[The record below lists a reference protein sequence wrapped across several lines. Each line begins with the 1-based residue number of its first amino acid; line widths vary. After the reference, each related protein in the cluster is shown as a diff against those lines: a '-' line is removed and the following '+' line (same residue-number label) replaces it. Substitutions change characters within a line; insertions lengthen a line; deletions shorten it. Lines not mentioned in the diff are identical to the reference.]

1 MVLLIALRKLLV
13 ARAGERCPVTMAGR
27 MSATTERSIVDGSP
41 VYPVGSRV
49 NQRRHLEVGGCDVV
63 EVAAEFGTP
72 VYIYAEDDIRARAR
86 AYLDAFGARTED
98 FEVLYAS
105 KAAPVTAIY
114 RLCAEQGLSVDVA
127 SGGELHMA
135 LRAGLDPARIYMHGN
150 NKTEAELRYAVDAGV
165 GHLIVDSF
173 GEIARLDAVLDRSQ
187 DVLIRV
193 TPGILPSTHSYVQT
207 GGLDSKFGF
216 GLEDGLAARA
226 IAEVRSS
233 RHLRLVGLHAH
244 IGSQIF
250 ELEPYAA
257 AIEALAELADGD
269 WECRILN
276 VGGGLGIAYTAA
288 DRPPSIDS
296 YVEVKVRG
304 VQRVF
309 DPVPRILIEPGRS
322 LVGNAG
328 VTAYEIGTVKEIP
341 GVRTYLSVDG
351 GMSDNLRPMLYGS
364 RYEAIVANRADEAPD
379 TLATVAGM
387 HCESGDILITDVMLA
402 DPRPGDTLVTP
413 ATGAYGYAMASNYN
427 GVPRPAVVFC
437 RDGDARLVVRRET
450 YDDLIARDVE

>member
-1 MVLLIALRKLLV
+1 VE
-13 ARAGERCPVTMAGR
+13 G
-27 MSATTERSIVDGSP
+27 SA
-41 VYPVGSRV
+41 VYPLGSGV
-49 NQRRHLEVGGCDVV
+49 NERGHLEVGGCDVI
-63 EVAAEFGTP
+63 ELAAEFGTP
-72 VYIYAEDDIRARAR
+72 LYIYAEDDIRARAR
-86 AYLDAFGARTED
+86 SYMDAFGARTDD
-98 FEVLYAS
+98 FEILYAS
-105 KAAPVTAIY
+105 KAAPITAIY
-114 RLCAEQGLSVDVA
+114 KLCAGDGLSVDVA

-135 LRAGLDPARIYMHGN
+135 LRAGFDPARIYLHGN
-150 NKTEAELRYAVDAGV
+150 NKTEAELRYAIEAGV
-165 GHLIVDSF
+165 GHVIVDSF
-173 GEIARLDAVLDRSQ
+173 EEIARLDEMLDRPQ

-216 GLEDGLAARA
+216 GLEDGLATRA
-226 IAEVRSS
+226 IAEVLSA

-250 ELEPYAA
+250 ELEPYTA
-257 AIEALAELADGD
+257 AIEALAALATDE

-288 DRPPSIDS
+288 DEPPSIEA
-296 YVEVKVRG
+296 YVDVKFRG
-304 VQRVF
+304 VERVF

-328 VTAYEIGTVKEIP
+328 VTAYEVGTVKEIP

-364 RYEAIVANRADEAPD
+364 RYEAIVANRAGSAPD
-379 TLATVAGM
+379 TLATVAGK
-387 HCESGDILITDVMLA
+387 HCESGDILITDAMLA
-402 DPRPGDTLVTP
+402 APRAGDILVTP

-437 RDGDARLVVRRET
+437 KEGDGRLVVRRET
-450 YDDLIARDVE
+450 YDDLISRDAE